1 MPSAVEVANP
11 PNGATLMRSTYTV
24 VPTPRPA
31 KTKRTSRMGREEV
44 SVMSAICAANS
55 CPTATGLSKLTQKR
69 DPTQKRRS
77 HQLSNETSLVPR
89 QA

>member
-1 MPSAVEVANP
+1 
-11 PNGATLMRSTYTV
+11 
-24 VPTPRPA
+24 
-31 KTKRTSRMGREEV
+31 MGREEV

-55 CPTATGLSKLTQKR
+55 CPTGTGLSKLTQKR
-69 DPTQKRRS
+69 DPTQKRA

>member
-1 MPSAVEVANP
+1 
-11 PNGATLMRSTYTV
+11 
-24 VPTPRPA
+24 
-31 KTKRTSRMGREEV
+31 MGREEV

-55 CPTATGLSKLTQKR
+55 CPTGTALSKLTQKR